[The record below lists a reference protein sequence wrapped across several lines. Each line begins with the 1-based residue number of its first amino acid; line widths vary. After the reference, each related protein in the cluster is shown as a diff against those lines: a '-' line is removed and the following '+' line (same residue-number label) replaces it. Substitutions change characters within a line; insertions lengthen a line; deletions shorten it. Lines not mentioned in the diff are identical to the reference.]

1 MTKVKICGLTRE
13 CETEYMN
20 RWHPD
25 FCGFIFAGNSRRY
38 VSRERAA
45 VLKALLS
52 PEIRTVGVF
61 VNARPEAAAACAG
74 EGIIDLIQLHGQ
86 EDEGY
91 LKALRDLTDCP
102 VIQAFSGKEAEDIRR
117 AEESSADYILLDHGA
132 GGTGKCFNWKLL
144 SGLKRPYFLA
154 GGLTPANVERAVRLY
169 RPYAVDIS
177 SGVETDGVKDP
188 IKIETCIR
196 RIKDV

>member
-20 RWHPD
+20 RWRPD

-91 LKALRDLTDCP
+91 LKALRELTDCP
-102 VIQAFSGKEAEDIRR
+102 VIQAFSVKEAGDIRR

-132 GGTGKCFNWKLL
+132 GGTGECFNWKLL

-154 GGLTPANVERAVRLY
+154 GGLTPAGYLRLLSQK
-169 RPYAVDIS
+169 RPV
-177 SGVETDGVKDP
+177 
-188 IKIETCIR
+188 
-196 RIKDV
+196 

>member
-20 RWHPD
+20 RWRPD

-91 LKALRDLTDCP
+91 LKALRELTDCP
-102 VIQAFSGKEAEDIRR
+102 VIQAFSVKEAGDIRR
-117 AEESSADYILLDHGA
+117 AEESSADYILLDHGS
-132 GGTGKCFNWKLL
+132 GGTGACFNWTLL

-154 GGLTPANVERAVRLY
+154 GGLTPDNVERAVRLY
-169 RPYAVDIS
+169 RPYALDIS

>member
-1 MTKVKICGLTRE
+1 M
-13 CETEYMN
+13 
-20 RWHPD
+20 
-25 FCGFIFAGNSRRY
+25 
-38 VSRERAA
+38 SRERAA

-91 LKALRDLTDCP
+91 LKALRELTDCP
-102 VIQAFSGKEAEDIRR
+102 VIQAFSVKEAEDIRR

>member
-91 LKALRDLTDCP
+91 LKALRELTDCP
-102 VIQAFSGKEAEDIRR
+102 VIQAFSVKEAGDIRR

-132 GGTGKCFNWKLL
+132 GGTGECFNWKLL

-154 GGLTPANVERAVRLY
+154 GGLTPDNVERAVRLY
-169 RPYAVDIS
+169 RPYALDIS